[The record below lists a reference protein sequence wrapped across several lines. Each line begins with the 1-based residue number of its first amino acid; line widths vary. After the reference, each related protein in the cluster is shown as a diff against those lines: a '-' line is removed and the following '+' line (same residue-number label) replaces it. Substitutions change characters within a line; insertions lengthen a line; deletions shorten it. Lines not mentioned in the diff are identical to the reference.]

1 MTSCRWEH
9 DPHRQSLKNKCK
21 HAFEGTNM
29 GTILKSSISLFFVSA
44 LTIQADLVSA
54 TQLDDNLLLFSS
66 EKASEDE
73 LEKARG
79 REGFDITAL
88 NNMNVQAVLTGN
100 IANNNITGMNIIDDG
115 AFTNAGGMFSVI
127 QNTGNNV
134 IIQDSTIV
142 NVTIVP

>member
-1 MTSCRWEH
+1 MS
-9 DPHRQSLKNKCK
+9 
-21 HAFEGTNM
+21 A
-29 GTILKSSISLFFVSA
+29 ILKGYISLLFVSA
-44 LTIQADLVSA
+44 LTIQAGLASA
-54 TQLDDNLLLFSS
+54 TEFDDNLLLSSS

-100 IANNNITGMNIIDDG
+100 TANNSVTGMNIIDNG

-134 IIQDSTIV
+134 IIQDATIV

>member
-1 MTSCRWEH
+1 
-9 DPHRQSLKNKCK
+9 
-21 HAFEGTNM
+21 M
-29 GTILKSSISLFFVSA
+29 GAILKGFIVFLFVFAS
-44 LTIQADLVSA
+44 TIQAGLTSA
-54 TQLDDNLLLFSS
+54 AQSDDHLLLFSND
-66 EKASEDE
+66 KASINE

-79 REGFDITAL
+79 REGFGFDITAI
-88 NNMNVQAVLTGN
+88 NNMNVQATLTGN
-100 IANNNITGMNIIDDG
+100 TANNNATGMNVIDNG

>member
-1 MTSCRWEH
+1 
-9 DPHRQSLKNKCK
+9 
-21 HAFEGTNM
+21 M

-44 LTIQADLVSA
+44 LTIQAGLVRA
-54 TQLDDNLLLFSS
+54 TLLDDNLLLSSS

-100 IANNNITGMNIIDDG
+100 TANNNVTGMNIIDNG
-115 AFTNAGGMFSVI
+115 AFTNASGMFSVV